1 MIFDRSHRRVVA
13 VAIIVVLASVF
24 VPGALAQE
32 AGQSEEEPND
42 SPLNATLI
50 GPGVTVNGEVTA
62 SENASQAD
70 ADWFALP
77 VQAGQNVTVTFESGN
92 GSERLLVFLASPGG
106 SGLSG
111 AGGAGNASGVNDSL
125 ADAAIAPSG
134 ETVQLSTTA
143 NESSIYFVGVTGPSG
158 SYEFTVETGNGT
170 AIGGNGTNAT
180 GIANATGA
188 ANATAANGSTANA
201 TMGNTTMANGTN
213 GTTEATSTTATT
225 TATETAT
232 ATETTTDTTTTTTTT
247 TTATTTKTSTTVA
260 AATSTVSTGSG
271 SGGTASGGE
280 ETSTTGPGFGVLAAI
295 VALLAA
301 ALVAVRRR

>member
-32 AGQSEEEPND
+32 AGQSEGEPND

-92 GSERLLVFLASPGG
+92 DSERLLVFLASPGG
-106 SGLSG
+106 SGLGG

-188 ANATAANGSTANA
+188 ANATAANGST
-201 TMGNTTMANGTN
+201 ANGTN

>member
-13 VAIIVVLASVF
+13 VAIVVLLASVF

-32 AGQSEEEPND
+32 AGQSEGEPND

-92 GSERLLVFLASPGG
+92 DSERLLVFLASPGG
-106 SGLSG
+106 SGLGGAGG

-170 AIGGNGTNAT
+170 AIGVNGTNAT

-232 ATETTTDTTTTTTTT
+232 ATETTTDTTTTTTA
-247 TTATTTKTSTTVA
+247 ATT
-260 AATSTVSTGSG
+260 
-271 SGGTASGGE
+271 
-280 ETSTTGPGFGVLAAI
+280 ETSTI
-295 VALLAA
+295 AA
-301 ALVAVRRR
+301 AARRRVGRRAATVGLGRPAVSFSRFDVTVPVR

>member
-1 MIFDRSHRRVVA
+1 MIFDRSHGRVVA
-13 VAIIVVLASVF
+13 VAIAVLLASVF

-32 AGQSEEEPND
+32 AGQSEGEPND

-92 GSERLLVFLASPGG
+92 DSERLLVFLASPGG
-106 SGLSG
+106 SGLGG

-232 ATETTTDTTTTTTTT
+232 ATETTTDTTTTTT
-247 TTATTTKTSTTVA
+247 ATTTETSTTA
-260 AATSTVSTGSG
+260 AVATSTVSTGSG

>member
-13 VAIIVVLASVF
+13 VAIVVLLASVF

-32 AGQSEEEPND
+32 AGQSEGEPND

-92 GSERLLVFLASPGG
+92 DSERLLVFLASPGG
-106 SGLSG
+106 SGLGG

-188 ANATAANGSTANA
+188 ANATAANGSTAN
-201 TMGNTTMANGTN
+201 GTN

-247 TTATTTKTSTTVA
+247 TATTTETSTTVA

-271 SGGTASGGE
+271 SGGTASDGE

>member
-13 VAIIVVLASVF
+13 VAIVVLLASVF

-32 AGQSEEEPND
+32 AGQSEGEPND

-92 GSERLLVFLASPGG
+92 DSERLLVFLASPGG
-106 SGLSG
+106 SGLGG

-201 TMGNTTMANGTN
+201 TTGNGSTANGTN

-232 ATETTTDTTTTTTTT
+232 ATEMTTDTTTTTTTT

-260 AATSTVSTGSG
+260 ATSTVSTGSG
-271 SGGTASGGE
+271 SGGTASDGE